1 MGKVLQIRVAAVTW
15 DDELLEKYWPR
26 ITRLAFSVPI
36 KLENHGVLEMVRA
49 LSEGLQFAD
58 WSQARKDGMGP
69 GIMECSKIRA
79 EINAA
84 LADWDARKA
93 NDLSNQLEDALDK
106 LERAYVA

>member
-1 MGKVLQIRVAAVTW
+1 MGKVLQIRVTAVTW

-49 LSEGLQFAD
+49 LSEGLQFED

-69 GIMECSKIRA
+69 GIRECAKIRA
-79 EINAA
+79 EINTA

-93 NDLSNQLEDALDK
+93 NELSNQLEDALDK